1 MSGRKQ
7 SKLAGLD
14 LMGISRDDGDD
25 DNDELSEWHVH
36 FWKDDKIIFVW
47 KLQTEGDGKCCLKLT
62 RDIMEGCSFT

>member
-25 DNDELSEWHVH
+25 DNDELSE
-36 FWKDDKIIFVW
+36 
-47 KLQTEGDGKCCLKLT
+47 
-62 RDIMEGCSFT
+62 